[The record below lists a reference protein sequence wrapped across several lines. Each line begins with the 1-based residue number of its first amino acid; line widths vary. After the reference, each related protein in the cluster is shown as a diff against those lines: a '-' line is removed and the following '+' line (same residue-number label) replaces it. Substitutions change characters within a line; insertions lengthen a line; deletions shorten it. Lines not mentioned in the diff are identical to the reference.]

1 MISADSM
8 CAHSTRVQIWTG
20 VIFTALYSTYYAQL
34 AGYSTSMSF
43 KLLVVQQILAMTGN
57 MMSWTLIDRAGRRG
71 LTVYGTLGLTAL
83 LWIMGGLA
91 VGGSRAQLKGA
102 VAMVLVYAWLYNLT
116 IGATAY
122 TYLTEV
128 ATARLRAKTIAIG
141 LATQSGFGLMW
152 SFVLP
157 YLFNPDKADLG
168 GKVGFI
174 FGGLAIP
181 CFVFLWW
188 YQPETAGRSYDEL
201 DEMFMKRIPARAFG
215 RYQTE
220 ARARRQQLARE
231 GESVST

>member
-1 MISADSM
+1 
-8 CAHSTRVQIWTG
+8 
-20 VIFTALYSTYYAQL
+20 
-34 AGYSTSMSF
+34 MSF
-43 KLLVVQQILAMTGN
+43 KLLVVQQVLAMTGN
-57 MMSWTLIDRAGRRG
+57 MMSWTLIDRWGRRG

-128 ATARLRAKTIAIG
+128 ATARLRAKTVAIG
-141 LATQSGFGLMW
+141 LAAQSCFGILW

-188 YQPETAGRSYDEL
+188 YQPETARRSYDEL
-201 DEMFMKRIPARAFG
+201 DEMFMKKVPARAFA

-220 ARARRQQLARE
+220 ARARRQQLAR
-231 GESVST
+231 GPSQ

>member
-1 MISADSM
+1 
-8 CAHSTRVQIWTG
+8 
-20 VIFTALYSTYYAQL
+20 
-34 AGYSTSMSF
+34 MSF
-43 KLLVVQQILAMTGN
+43 KLLVVQQVLAMTGN

-201 DEMFMKRIPARAFG
+201 DEMFMKRVPARAFG

-220 ARARRQQLARE
+220 ARARRNNSRAV
-231 GESVST
+231 ESVSA